1 MKRKFDVKLRK
12 VGNSFVVT
20 IPADFV
26 ERFEVQEGDF
36 LAVELDSKEIK
47 KVKWT
52 KEKREEN
59 AR

>member
-26 ERFEVQEGDF
+26 ERFELDEGDF
-36 LAVELDSKEIK
+36 LALELDSDEIK
-47 KVKWT
+47 KAAK
-52 KEKREEN
+52 KMKRGKNEK
-59 AR
+59 